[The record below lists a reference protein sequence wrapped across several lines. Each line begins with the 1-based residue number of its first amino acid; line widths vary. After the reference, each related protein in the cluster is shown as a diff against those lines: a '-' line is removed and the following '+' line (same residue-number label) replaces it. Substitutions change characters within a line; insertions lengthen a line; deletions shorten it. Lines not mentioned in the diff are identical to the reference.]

1 MYSSAF
7 KTSNQD
13 LGGTYIAPE
22 ISMVLRVQ
30 ISELERS
37 DFNYVNLF
45 GPETVTEVFYMS
57 CLARKLVFGISDHV
71 RHKPGC
77 AATEYG

>member
-7 KTSNQD
+7 KTSHQD

-37 DFNYVNLF
+37 DFNYVNMF
-45 GPETVTEVFYMS
+45 GPETVTEVTVDKELLKKTY
-57 CLARKLVFGISDHV
+57 LLEVQKQ
-71 RHKPGC
+71 RHRS
-77 AATEYG
+77 AVQ